1 MDKICVFW
9 FRRDLRLHDN
19 HGLYEALRS
28 GYKVLPFF
36 LFDREILDELEDPAD
51 KRINFIHQTLSTIQ
65 KKLNKLDSSILVLY
79 GKPVEAFQ
87 SLVEQYAIHAVY
99 TNRDYEPRAIERD
112 DRIKAFL
119 KERGI
124 AFHSYK
130 DQVIYEKDEV
140 TKEDGSPYVMFTPY
154 SKIWKKRLR
163 EHPLRS
169 FPSEKLLASLQTA
182 WKFDMPEMKSMGFN
196 PASCTFPP
204 PSVSENR
211 IREYDKTRDFPF
223 LAATTRYSVHFR
235 FGTISI
241 REKVKEALKLNE
253 KFLNELIWRDFY
265 HMILAAFPHVAE
277 RAFKPVYDGIV
288 WRNDPEEFQAWCMG
302 KTGYPFVDAGMR
314 ELNETG
320 FMHNRVRMVTA
331 SFLCKHL
338 LIDWRWGEAYF
349 AQKLLDFDLASNNG
363 GWQWA
368 AGTGVDAAP
377 YFRVFNPEL
386 QQKKFD
392 PSGLYIKK
400 WVKEWGTPEYPI
412 PIVEHDFARKRCI
425 EVYRS
430 ETKYRV

>member
-36 LFDREILDELEDPAD
+36 LFDREILDELDDPAD
-51 KRINFIHQTLSTIQ
+51 KRVNFIHQTLGTLQ
-65 KKLNKLDSSILVLY
+65 HQLNELNSSVFVAY
-79 GKPVEAFQ
+79 GKPLEAFQ
-87 SLVEQYAIHAVY
+87 SLLARYPVHAVY
-99 TNRDYEPRAIERD
+99 TNRDYEPRAIKRD
-112 DRIKAFL
+112 AAIHTLLKA
-119 KERGI
+119 EGI

-130 DQVIYEKDEV
+130 DQVIFEKDEV
-140 TKEDGSPYVMFTPY
+140 LKEDGSPYAMFTPF
-154 SKIWKKRLR
+154 SKAWKKRLV
-163 EHPLRS
+163 EHPIRRY
-169 FPSEKLLASLQTA
+169 PSEKLMASLQTE
-182 WKFDMPEMKSMGFN
+182 WKFEIPALNSLGFN
-196 PASCTFPP
+196 EATCSFPP
-204 PSVSENR
+204 NGVSENR

-223 LAATTRYSVHFR
+223 LSGTSRYSVHFR

-241 REKVKEALKLNE
+241 REKVKEALELNE
-253 KFLNELIWRDFY
+253 KFLHELIWRDFY
-265 HMILAAFPHVAE
+265 QMILAAFPHVAE
-277 RAFKPVYDGIV
+277 RAFKPIYDGIA
-288 WRNDPEEFQAWCMG
+288 WRNDTQEFQAWCEG
-302 KTGYPFVDAGMR
+302 KTGYPLVDAGMR

-320 FMHNRVRMVTA
+320 FMHNRLRMVTA

-368 AGTGVDAAP
+368 AGSGVDAAP
-377 YFRVFNPEL
+377 YFRVFSPEL

-400 WVKEWGTPEYPI
+400 WVKKWGTGHYPS
-412 PIVEHDFARKRCI
+412 PIIDHAFARKRCI
-425 EVYRS
+425 DVYRS
-430 ETKYRV
+430 KTKAKG